1 MYNIN
6 QKRSVK
12 MDYKFP
18 KELKYTETHEWV
30 LLEDEVATVG
40 ITDYAQHQLGDIV
53 YVEMPEIG
61 MIFER
66 ESIAGEIESVKAVGE
81 IIMPLSGEIMKTNSK
96 IIDNPE
102 LVNSSPFEE
111 GWIMK
116 IKISHKDEIENLI
129 SVEEYIKVVESEEA

>member
-1 MYNIN
+1 
-6 QKRSVK
+6 

-30 LLEDEVATVG
+30 LLEDEIATVG

-53 YVEMPEIG
+53 YVEMPDIG

>member
-1 MYNIN
+1 
-6 QKRSVK
+6 

-18 KELKYTETHEWV
+18 EELKYTATHEWI
-30 LLEDEVATVG
+30 LLENEVATVG

-61 MIFER
+61 MVFER
-66 ESIAGEIESVKAVGE
+66 ESNAGEIESVKAVGE
-81 IIMPLSGEIMKTNSK
+81 IIMPLSGEIIETNSK

-116 IKISHKDEIENLI
+116 IKISHTDEIEDLV
-129 SVEEYIKVVESEEA
+129 SVEEYIKIVESEES

>member
-1 MYNIN
+1 
-6 QKRSVK
+6 